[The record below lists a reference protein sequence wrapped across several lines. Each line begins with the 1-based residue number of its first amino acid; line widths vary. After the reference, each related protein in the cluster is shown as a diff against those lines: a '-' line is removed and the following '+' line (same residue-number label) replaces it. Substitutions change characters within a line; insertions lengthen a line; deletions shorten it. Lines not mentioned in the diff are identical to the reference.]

1 MSAELLS
8 VLATNGLGGRY
19 SEIHSW
25 RCARV
30 IDCGC
35 MAALVADI
43 ESVTKTDTAAER
55 ADSWRDGF
63 RSGWEASGEG
73 YNGEYPDEGKRWE
86 ESAGYRAMICAEA
99 VTE

>member
-1 MSAELLS
+1 MSNELLS
-8 VLATNGLGGRY
+8 VLAAHGLGGRY
-19 SEIHSW
+19 SDIHTW
-25 RCARV
+25 RCGRV
-30 IDCGC
+30 VDCGC

-73 YNGEYPDEGKRWE
+73 CNGEYPDDGKTWAQ
-86 ESAGYRAMICAEA
+86 SAGRIVMMRTEA
-99 VTE
+99 TK